1 MPPRVFVLNYEN
13 GIFIYY
19 YTMANLLLRTVI
31 RKSIL
36 RNTKYEISQ
45 DSEL

>member
-1 MPPRVFVLNYEN
+1 MEFS
-13 GIFIYY
+13 FTTT

-31 RKSIL
+31 HKSIL